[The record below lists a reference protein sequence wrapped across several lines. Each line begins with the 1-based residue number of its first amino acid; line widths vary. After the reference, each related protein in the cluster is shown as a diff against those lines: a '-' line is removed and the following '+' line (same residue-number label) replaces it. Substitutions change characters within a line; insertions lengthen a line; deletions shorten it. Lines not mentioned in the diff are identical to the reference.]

1 MMQGCFM
8 ACCNIFWLIL
18 FYLTMFIIICYFDAQ
33 LTILKM
39 FEVMFL
45 FSFIILYSQSSVY
58 NRLFLN
64 GRMVAE
70 NPLTHTLSRGMQLVF
85 ETSEIVGKGYRY

>member
-1 MMQGCFM
+1 
-8 ACCNIFWLIL
+8 
-18 FYLTMFIIICYFDAQ
+18 MFIIICYFDAQ

-39 FEVMFL
+39 FEGMFL
-45 FSFIILYSQSSVY
+45 FSFIILYSQFSVY

-70 NPLTHTLSRGMQLVF
+70 NPFTHTFSRSMQLVF
-85 ETSEIVGKGYRY
+85 ETSEMEGKGYRYSWLQPETRLSK

>member
-1 MMQGCFM
+1 
-8 ACCNIFWLIL
+8 
-18 FYLTMFIIICYFDAQ
+18 MFIIICYFDAQ

-39 FEVMFL
+39 FEGMFL

-70 NPLTHTLSRGMQLVF
+70 NPLTHTFSRGMQLVF
-85 ETSEIVGKGYRY
+85 ETSEIEGKGYRY